1 MFVVCVFLRIY
12 PFLLGYPICWH
23 IIIYRSL
30 MILCISVFSP
40 LSLII
45 LFIWIFCLFLFSSLV
60 NTLSILF
67 IFSKTQLWMSLI
79 FSLSLFYYLFHLFL
93 VRSFLCT
100 AFANFGLLAVEA
112 LYWNCIVFWFSHYN
126 FQFNVSIWFFFTFSV
141 SLNFLFCFYIV
152 FLISLIIYPGSLVA
166 LWASLGQLLWILC
179 QEIHMFPFL

>member
-1 MFVVCVFLRIY
+1 
-12 PFLLGYPICWH
+12 
-23 IIIYRSL
+23 

-40 LSLII
+40 LSFII
-45 LFIWIFCLFLFSSLV
+45 LFIWIFSLFLFSSLV
-60 NTLSILF
+60 NALSILF
-67 IFSKTQLWMSLI
+67 IFSKTQLWVSLI

-112 LYWNCIVFWFSHYN
+112 LYWNCIVFWFSHYT
-126 FQFNVSIWFFFTFSV
+126 FQFNVSIWFFFIFSL

-152 FLISLIIYPGSLVA
+152 FLISLIVYPGSLVA